1 MRNRSRE
8 QLEAMVFKPTAG
20 GFVYRAPAPWVFGQ
34 ASNYLVDDAQK
45 SEILAI
51 MTPDVP
57 AWRRAAVIGAIIGV
71 PILWVCAVTALVW
84 ALSGHDEPT
93 AGDFVAV
100 LLLVLVPLV
109 AMGFAALAW
118 NAQVQLAKLAPIIA
132 RLAPSGDAITR
143 TDLRRG
149 MIRATSFGSLLAV
162 ILIFSANALV
172 DAFALGMAVAQHRLA
187 TLSTALV
194 TFNLVVALVMIAM
207 YAGMVLKKAKGQ
219 VRAEQG

>member
-8 QLEAMVFKPTAG
+8 QLEAMIFKPTAG

-34 ASNYLVDDAQK
+34 ARNYVVDDAQK

-51 MTPDVP
+51 MMPDMP
-57 AWRRAAVIGAIIGV
+57 AWRRAAVIAALIGI
-71 PILWVCAVTALVW
+71 PILWVFAVTALMW

-93 AGDFVAV
+93 GRDLLAL

-109 AMGFAALAW
+109 AAAYAALAW
-118 NAQVQLAKLAPIIA
+118 NARMKLAKLAPLIA
-132 RLAPSGDAITR
+132 RLTPSDDAITN

-162 ILIFSANALV
+162 ILIFAANALV
-172 DAFALGMAVAQHRLA
+172 DAFALGMAVAQHWR

-194 TFNLVVALVMIAM
+194 GANLIVALVMIAM
-207 YAGMVLKKAKGQ
+207 YAGMALKKANGQ
-219 VRAEQG
+219 ADAARG